1 MSSDTKHKMEN
12 NDSAIHISGKKSNYF
27 TDEIR
32 PDLDFSKNAIE
43 AYQKAMSAAGSFGNK
58 KY

>member
-1 MSSDTKHKMEN
+1 MEN

-43 AYQKAMSAAGSFGNK
+43 AYQKAMGAAGSFGNK